1 MFATIVLPIAL
12 ITWLSVYCIL
22 FIRLFFILGDL
33 LLIRSGYRPGSRTS
47 MLDEC
52 QQYYARGRSVLKL
65 YFLTSKM
72 NLDEPSILAVFDH

>member
-33 LLIRSGYRPGSRTS
+33 LLIPSGYRPGS
-47 MLDEC
+47 
-52 QQYYARGRSVLKL
+52 
-65 YFLTSKM
+65 
-72 NLDEPSILAVFDH
+72 